1 MLNEL
6 PPILKEGDEYSLT
19 RILAVI
25 SFTAFLLGSFYLL
38 IRGSTWGNYETFA
51 IFTGGGG
58 AATQVINKFIN
69 GKYNTPANELGKP
82 ISKKEGEV

>member
-1 MLNEL
+1 MLNKLSE
-6 PPILKEGDEYSLT
+6 ILREGNEYSLT

-38 IRGSTWGNYETFA
+38 FRGITWGNYETFA
-51 IFTGGGG
+51 MFTGGGG

-69 GKYNTPANELGKP
+69 GKYNTPPHESGKPLGKLEE
-82 ISKKEGEV
+82 K

>member
-1 MLNEL
+1 MLNKL
-6 PPILKEGDEYSLT
+6 TSILKESDEYSLT

-38 IRGSTWGNYETFA
+38 IRGITWGNYETFA
-51 IFTGGGG
+51 MFTGGGG

-82 ISKKEGEV
+82 VNKRESEV

>member
-1 MLNEL
+1 MLNKL
-6 PPILKEGDEYSLT
+6 ILILKEGNEYSLT
-19 RILAVI
+19 RIMAVI

-38 IRGSTWGNYETFA
+38 IRGITWGNYETFA

-58 AATQVINKFIN
+58 AATQIINKFIN

-82 ISKKEGEV
+82 VSKKESEV